1 MMDTRPGAGES
12 VGPLSCRHSAD
23 TPPRRRFIETKD
35 DIMSRRLPGILIAV
49 CASAVFSAN
58 ACTGGAPAPAEVGAS
73 TTGAAVPKGQERLL
87 QWPVLPGNEA
97 YAAIDGKHLHTYVVE
112 HAEISRRYR
121 DQGHPQSWGRL
132 VGTSADEESVK
143 WFLDKYKQIGLS
155 DVHAQPLDLAPKWF
169 PQSWEVN
176 AVTGDGRATP
186 LVSARPGYRGPVTPP
201 GGLDLEIVNVGAG
214 SESEFAG
221 RDVRGK
227 AVVIF
232 DLWAMGSANGALQR
246 AEAKGAAAIF
256 NVITLPGNLQLQYT
270 SQSSVPNFSLGN
282 DDGNKVRDLIG
293 QASAGKAPHLKIRL
307 DAKEIP
313 NLKSALVWGTLPGAT
328 DETIYVLAHRDGWFD
343 ASIDNGGGISQQIGL
358 AEYFAKVPQA
368 QRRRTIVF
376 VATDGHHAPGQI
388 TKDDPTGEGGEGE
401 GRTWLRLQGEKKT
414 PMLAKTALF
423 INCEHPSAVDSI
435 VGSKAL
441 IWSNTTMPN
450 QWYAGGPSRPKLQ
463 ALAAKVFAEFGVST
477 YAEPQGQKP
486 PYGELGF
493 FYHITP
499 GLVVEALGFHY
510 FHTDLDTPEAVPWTG
525 LESTTRAY
533 AKMIDEVNKIELKDL
548 LGPREGRPDELMPEA
563 IERATR
569 QPTR

>member
-1 MMDTRPGAGES
+1 MRKRMPSLLISACA
-12 VGPLSCRHSAD
+12 LSALA
-23 TPPRRRFIETKD
+23 TV
-35 DIMSRRLPGILIAV
+35 A
-49 CASAVFSAN
+49 CA
-58 ACTGGAPAPAEVGAS
+58 GGASAPAETKAS
-73 TTGAAVPKGQERLL
+73 TPPAAVPRGQEKFVR
-87 QWPVLPGNEA
+87 WPVLPGNEA
-97 YAAIDGKHLHTYVVE
+97 YASIDGTHLHTYVVE
-112 HAEISRRYR
+112 QAGISRRYR

-132 VGTSADEESVK
+132 VGTSGDDESVK

-155 DVHAQPLDLAPKWF
+155 DVHAQPLNLAPKWF
-169 PQSWEVN
+169 PQSWDVSVI
-176 AVTGDGRATP
+176 ADGKTLP

-201 GGLDLEIVNVGAG
+201 GGLDLEVVNVGAG

-232 DLWAMGSANGALQR
+232 DLWAMGPASGARQR

-270 SQSSVPNFSLGN
+270 SQSTVPNFSLGN
-282 DDGNKVRDLIG
+282 DDGNQIRDLIG
-293 QASAGKAPHLKIRL
+293 QAPAGRAPHLKIRL

-313 NLKSALVWGTLPGAT
+313 NLKTALVWGTLPGAT
-328 DETIYVLAHRDGWFD
+328 DETIFVLAHRDGWFD
-343 ASIDNGGGISQQIGL
+343 ASIDNGSGISQQIGL
-358 AEYFAKVPQA
+358 AEYFAKIPRA

-401 GRTWLRLQGEKKT
+401 GRTWMRLQGERKQ
-414 PMLAKTALF
+414 PLLAKTALF
-423 INCEHPSAVDSI
+423 INCEHPSAVDLV
-435 VGSKAL
+435 VGSKSL
-441 IWSNTTMPN
+441 IATNTTMPN

-463 ALAAKVFAEFGVST
+463 ALAAQVFAEFGVTT
-477 YAEPQGQKP
+477 YAEHQGQKP
-486 PYGELGF
+486 PFGELGF

-499 GLVVEALGFHY
+499 GLVIEALGFHY

-533 AKMIDEVNKIELKDL
+533 AKMIDEVNKIDLKDL
-548 LGPREGRPDELMPEA
+548 QGPREARPDELMPEA
-563 IERATR
+563 IERATK
-569 QPTR
+569 QPTQ

>member
-1 MMDTRPGAGES
+1 MRHRTPGM
-12 VGPLSCRHSAD
+12 V
-23 TPPRRRFIETKD
+23 
-35 DIMSRRLPGILIAV
+35 IAA
-49 CASAVFSAN
+49 CAAAMLASS
-58 ACTGGAPAPAEVGAS
+58 ACTGGAPAPAEKAS
-73 TTGAAVPKGQERLL
+73 TPPVAVPHGQEKFV

-97 YAAIDGKHLHTYVVE
+97 YVSIDGKHLHTYVVE
-112 HAEISRRYR
+112 QAAISRHYR

-132 VGTSADEESVK
+132 VGTSGDEESAK

-169 PQSWEVN
+169 PQSWEVS
-176 AVTGDGRATP
+176 VTADGKTMP

-201 GGLDLEIVNVGAG
+201 GGLDLEVVNAGAG

-227 AVVIF
+227 AVLIF
-232 DLWAMGSANGALQR
+232 SLWGTGPASGAMQR
-246 AEAKGAAAIF
+246 AEAKGAAALF

-270 SQSSVPNFSLGN
+270 SQNKVPNFSLGN

-293 QASAGKAPHLKIRL
+293 QVPAGHAHVKIRF

-328 DETIYVLAHRDGWFD
+328 DETIFVLAHRDGWFD
-343 ASIDNGGGISQQIGL
+343 AAIDNGSGISQQIGL
-358 AEYFAKVPQA
+358 AEYFAMIPQA

-401 GRTWLRLQGEKKT
+401 GRTWMRLQGERKQ
-414 PMLAKTALF
+414 PLLAKTALF
-423 INCEHPSAVDSI
+423 INCEHPSAVDLV
-435 VGSKAL
+435 VGSKSL
-441 IWSNTTMPN
+441 ISTNTSMPN
-450 QWYAGGPSRPKLQ
+450 QWYAGGPSRPGLQ
-463 ALAAKVFAEFGVST
+463 ALAAKVFAEFGVTT

-486 PYGELGF
+486 PFGELGF

-499 GLVVEALGFHY
+499 GLVIEALGFHY

-533 AKMIDEVNKIELKDL
+533 AKMIDEVNKIDLKDL
-548 LGPREGRPDELMPEA
+548 QGPREARPDELMPEA
-563 IERATR
+563 IERATK
-569 QPTR
+569 QPTQ